1 MPHFQ
6 DTTGKLHFLSE
17 DDVAN
22 GGLALLPA
30 GCKQIDDPEAVPDTA
45 GTFTQSRA
53 AKIEEINAAAGR
65 ALAVL
70 TASYPAGEVSSWG
83 QQMAEA
89 EALALDPSVPAPL
102 LLAIAEA
109 RGIALADLAARVRA
123 KRDAY
128 AVASGKIIGQRQAL
142 EDAAMAID
150 MYAPDAFDK
159 LAAIGWQK
167 AEAES

>member
-17 DDVAN
+17 DDLEN

-45 GTFTQSRA
+45 ASFTQIRA
-53 AKIEEINAAAGR
+53 AKIDEINVAAGR

-83 QQMAEA
+83 QQIAEA
-89 EALALDPSVPAPL
+89 EALVLDPSAPAPL

-109 RGIALADLAARVRA
+109 RGIAVADLAARVRA
-123 KRDAY
+123 KWSAY
-128 AVASGKIIGQRQAL
+128 AAASGEIIGRRQAL
-142 EDAAMAID
+142 EDAID
-150 MYAPDAFDK
+150 AVDLAAPDAAAQ
-159 LAAIGWQK
+159 LAAIEWPR
-167 AEAES
+167 A